1 MMCTHS
7 ENREMQQQ
15 YKYTFLP
22 SIDIV
27 DVEATVTLA
36 ALATESLHGEAR
48 MQLEG
53 RHAFDAEQRTCLID
67 ASGEVGR
74 DFNQLFLGFMR
85 REFGRE
91 SFCVNRITGIASS
104 AA

>member
-1 MMCTHS
+1 MYA
-7 ENREMQQQ
+7 E
-15 YKYTFLP
+15 YTYSFSP

-53 RHAFDAEQRTCLID
+53 RHTFDAAQRTCVID

-91 SFCVNRITGIASS
+91 SFRVSRIPEVTGS
-104 AA
+104 AAA

>member
-1 MMCTHS
+1 MKETCY
-7 ENREMQQQ
+7 Q
-15 YKYTFLP
+15 YDFSP
-22 SIDIV
+22 SIDIT

-48 MQLEG
+48 VQLETS
-53 RHAFDAEQRTCLID
+53 HTFDADKRTCVID

-85 REFGRE
+85 REFARG
-91 SFCVNRITGIASS
+91 SFQVKRVTSSPS
-104 AA
+104 AAA

>member
-1 MMCTHS
+1 
-7 ENREMQQQ
+7 MQQQ
-15 YKYTFLP
+15 YRYTFSP

-53 RHAFDAEQRTCLID
+53 RHAFDAEKRTCVID
-67 ASGEVGR
+67 ALGEVGR

-85 REFGRE
+85 REFGRD
-91 SFCVNRITGIASS
+91 SFQVERHTTEAHT
-104 AA
+104 AAA

>member
-1 MMCTHS
+1 
-7 ENREMQQQ
+7 MQEQCYQ
-15 YKYTFLP
+15 YTF
-22 SIDIV
+22 STAIDIT

-48 MQLEG
+48 MQLESS
-53 RHAFDAEQRTCLID
+53 HSFDAVKRTCVID

-85 REFGRE
+85 REFGRG
-91 SFCVNRITGIASS
+91 SFQVKRVASS
-104 AA
+104 PSAAA

>member
-1 MMCTHS
+1 
-7 ENREMQQQ
+7 MQETCYQ
-15 YKYTFLP
+15 YDF
-22 SIDIV
+22 SSAIDIT

-48 MQLEG
+48 MQLEAS
-53 RHAFDAEQRTCLID
+53 HSFDADKRTCVID

-85 REFGRE
+85 REFGPASLKVR
-91 SFCVNRITGIASS
+91 RIGDVATAS